1 MKLVTVIVGVLLF
14 ALATMIIY
22 GWGMVKQKNESQD
35 LMNLLFSKG
44 ESKVKKYLKNHDYIT
59 ITDVEKLSENLEA
72 KQVFSPNK
80 IVVKDKKDYARQLM
94 NYMVKTGQVEIEGN
108 RYKKAG
114 KHQDFVIILSYDVE
128 VKNY

>member
-22 GWGMVKQKNESQD
+22 GWGIVKQKNESQD

-44 ESKVKKYLKNHDYIT
+44 ESKVKTLIRGEGPKN
-59 ITDVEKLSENLEA
+59 ENLEA

-114 KHQDFVIILSYDVE
+114 KH
-128 VKNY
+128 

>member
-22 GWGMVKQKNESQD
+22 GWGIVKQKNESQD

-44 ESKVKKYLKNHDYIT
+44 ESKVKK
-59 ITDVEKLSENLEA
+59 NLEA

-80 IVVKDKKDYARQLM
+80 IVVKDKKDYAKQLM

-114 KHQDFVIILSYDVE
+114 KH
-128 VKNY
+128 

>member
-22 GWGMVKQKNESQD
+22 GWGMIKQQNESQD

-44 ESKVKKYLKNHDYIT
+44 ESKVKKYLTNH
-59 ITDVEKLSENLEA
+59 DVEKLSENLEA

-94 NYMVKTGQVEIEGN
+94 NYMVKTGQVEIEEN

-114 KHQDFVIILSYDVE
+114 KH
-128 VKNY
+128 

>member
-1 MKLVTVIVGVLLF
+1 MMSPPTFMPSSIVKMERMFHPAILFLLYTV
-14 ALATMIIY
+14 TMIIY
-22 GWGMVKQKNESQD
+22 GWGIVKQKNESQD

-80 IVVKDKKDYARQLM
+80 IVVKDKKDYAKQLM

-114 KHQDFVIILSYDVE
+114 KH
-128 VKNY
+128 

>member
-44 ESKVKKYLKNHDYIT
+44 ESK
-59 ITDVEKLSENLEA
+59 VEKLSENLEA

-114 KHQDFVIILSYDVE
+114 KH
-128 VKNY
+128 

>member
-22 GWGMVKQKNESQD
+22 GWGIVKQKNESQD

-72 KQVFSPNK
+72 KQVF
-80 IVVKDKKDYARQLM
+80 
-94 NYMVKTGQVEIEGN
+94 T
-108 RYKKAG
+108 
-114 KHQDFVIILSYDVE
+114 
-128 VKNY
+128 

>member
-22 GWGMVKQKNESQD
+22 GWGIVKQKNESQD

-80 IVVKDKKDYARQLM
+80 IGVKDKKDYAKQLM

-114 KHQDFVIILSYDVE
+114 KH
-128 VKNY
+128 

>member
-22 GWGMVKQKNESQD
+22 GWGIVKQKNESQD

-44 ESKVKKYLKNHDYIT
+44 ESKVKKYLKNHEYIT

-72 KQVFSPNK
+72 KQIFSPNK
-80 IVVKDKKDYARQLM
+80 IVVKDKKDYANPFRSSARR
-94 NYMVKTGQVEIEGN
+94 TGA
-108 RYKKAG
+108 RSSSKATAAFRKK
-114 KHQDFVIILSYDVE
+114 SS
-128 VKNY
+128 

>member
-1 MKLVTVIVGVLLF
+1 MRKINEISNGNCRSFIVCTGYNDYLWLGNDKTEKWV
-14 ALATMIIY
+14 A
-22 GWGMVKQKNESQD
+22 G
-35 LMNLLFSKG
+35 LFSKG

-59 ITDVEKLSENLEA
+59 IKDVEKLSENLEA

-94 NYMVKTGQVEIEGN
+94 NYMVKTGQVEIEEN

-114 KHQDFVIILSYDVE
+114 KH
-128 VKNY
+128 